1 MEKIVV
7 NESTLNNPLNKQV
20 NNESKLY
27 LVGSNIYKI
36 LRKDLRLIDRQLVVQ
51 KLILT
56 KPDEVCNPEKVI
68 VNEKNEFLGYSMPF
82 LEGYENLDITNISCE
97 LRIEYLK
104 KINRIFRRLLRL
116 GLYFHDT
123 HSGNFMINGDS
134 LVLVDSDS
142 ASQLCKG
149 DYKYEEFYL
158 YCCCKNLCIFSLS
171 LILGTDINILN
182 HRFGKKEMKKQLL
195 EFNDGALSEI
205 VRFAYSN
212 YKTLPNEFYV
222 DDLVDLINI
231 DKVRGVALTGLS
243 VIKYK

>member
-7 NESTLNNPLNKQV
+7 NESTLNSPLNKQV

-56 KPDEVCNPEKVI
+56 KPDGVCNPEQVI
-68 VNEKNEFLGYSMPF
+68 VNEENEFLGYSMPF
-82 LEGYENLDITNISCE
+82 LEGYENLDITNVPYE

-104 KINRIFRRLLRL
+104 KINQIFRRLLRL

-123 HSGNFMINGDS
+123 HSGNFMVNGNS
-134 LVLVDSDS
+134 IILVDSDS
-142 ASQLCKG
+142 ASQICKG

-158 YCCCKNLCIFSLS
+158 YCCCKNLCNLSLS
-171 LILGTDINILN
+171 LILGTNINILN
-182 HRFGKKEMKKQLL
+182 SRFGKKEMKKQLL

-205 VRFAYSN
+205 VRFAYSKH
-212 YKTLPNEFYV
+212 KTSPNEFYV

-231 DKVRGVALTGLS
+231 DKVRGVVLTGLS

>member
-82 LEGYENLDITNISCE
+82 LEGYENLDITNIF
-97 LRIEYLK
+97 K
-104 KINRIFRRLLRL
+104 KN
-116 GLYFHDT
+116 
-123 HSGNFMINGDS
+123 
-134 LVLVDSDS
+134 
-142 ASQLCKG
+142 
-149 DYKYEEFYL
+149 
-158 YCCCKNLCIFSLS
+158 
-171 LILGTDINILN
+171 
-182 HRFGKKEMKKQLL
+182 
-195 EFNDGALSEI
+195 
-205 VRFAYSN
+205 
-212 YKTLPNEFYV
+212 
-222 DDLVDLINI
+222 
-231 DKVRGVALTGLS
+231 
-243 VIKYK
+243 